1 MVQRGASSSADAK
14 HILDILA
21 LTHSICLVLISVHV
35 FKTTRKRTSR
45 QQYVLS
51 EYNKVIVLCLLATL
65 IYACSL
71 LYAVKVTIDKANE
84 HGFFL
89 LIEYLNEA
97 LVEIGM
103 ANLIFTLAINMTMMV
118 LLCALNVVSA
128 MAQDSLE
135 ALEKSRQAVVLD
147 QYKGLELNEV
157 KIEL

>member
-1 MVQRGASSSADAK
+1 VWLTYLSMAMLVTSMVYLVTRIIEMVQRGASSSADAK

-21 LTHSICLVLISVHV
+21 LIHSICLVFISIHV

-51 EYNKVIVLCLLATL
+51 EYNKVIVLCLAATL
-65 IYACSL
+65 LYACSF

-84 HGFFL
+84 HGIFL

-97 LVEIGM
+97 LTEIGT
-103 ANLIFTLAINMTMMV
+103 ANLVYTLAINMSMIV

-128 MAQDSLE
+128 MA
-135 ALEKSRQAVVLD
+135 
-147 QYKGLELNEV
+147 
-157 KIEL
+157 